1 MALLTDKITEKDLEN
16 RLTEFGQFGIILN
29 YMFDSGNVS
38 VDDLEKIFFDTD
50 IDRAIF
56 TYQNVL
62 TKVGESDVVN
72 SFNKYK
78 AKYPNNGMDREL
90 YNKYLND
97 SCIKDIIGVITKKKR
112 VDQTYVNTYLY
123 LLDEREY
130 NVPKKEV
137 ISCKM

>member
-29 YMFDSGNVS
+29 YMLDSGNVS

-62 TKVGESDVVN
+62 TKVGESDVAN

-78 AKYPNNGMDREL
+78 VKYPNNGMDREI

-123 LLDEREY
+123 LLDEKEY

>member
-29 YMFDSGNVS
+29 YMLDLGNVS

-62 TKVGESDVVN
+62 TKVGESDVAN

-78 AKYPNNGMDREL
+78 VKYPNNGMDKEL

-123 LLDEREY
+123 LLDEKEY

>member
-29 YMFDSGNVS
+29 YMLDSGNVS

-56 TYQNVL
+56 TCQNVL

>member
-1 MALLTDKITEKDLEN
+1 MALLTDKATEKDLEN

-29 YMFDSGNVS
+29 YMLDLGNVS

-62 TKVGESDVVN
+62 TKVGESDVEN

-78 AKYPNNGMDREL
+78 VKYPNNGMDREL

-97 SCIKDIIGVITKKKR
+97 SCIKDIIGTITKEKR

-123 LLDEREY
+123 LLDEKEY

>member
-29 YMFDSGNVS
+29 YMLDLGNVS

-62 TKVGESDVVN
+62 TKVGESDVAN

-78 AKYPNNGMDREL
+78 VKYPNNGMDREI

-97 SCIKDIIGVITKKKR
+97 SCIKDIIGTITKKKR

-123 LLDEREY
+123 LLDEKEY

>member
-29 YMFDSGNVS
+29 YMLDSGNVS
-38 VDDLEKIFFDTD
+38 VDDLGKIFFDTD

-62 TKVGESDVVN
+62 TKVGESDVAN

-97 SCIKDIIGVITKKKR
+97 SCIKDIIGTITKKKR

-123 LLDEREY
+123 LLDEKEY

>member
-29 YMFDSGNVS
+29 YMLDSGNVS

-62 TKVGESDVVN
+62 TKVGESDVAN

-78 AKYPNNGMDREL
+78 VKYPNNGMDREI

-97 SCIKDIIGVITKKKR
+97 SCIKDIIGTIAKKKR

-123 LLDEREY
+123 LLDEKEY

>member
-29 YMFDSGNVS
+29 YMLDSGNVS

-62 TKVGESDVVN
+62 TKVGESDVAN

-78 AKYPNNGMDREL
+78 VKYPNNGMDREL

-123 LLDEREY
+123 LLDEKEY

>member
-29 YMFDSGNVS
+29 YMLDSGNVS

-78 AKYPNNGMDREL
+78 SKYPNNGMDREL

>member
-29 YMFDSGNVS
+29 YMLDSGNVS

-62 TKVGESDVVN
+62 TKVGESDVAN

-78 AKYPNNGMDREL
+78 VKYPNNGMDREL

-97 SCIKDIIGVITKKKR
+97 SCIKDIIGTIAKKKR

-123 LLDEREY
+123 LLDEKEY

>member
-1 MALLTDKITEKDLEN
+1 ML
-16 RLTEFGQFGIILN
+16 
-29 YMFDSGNVS
+29 DSGNVS

-90 YNKYLND
+90 YNKYFLYNI
-97 SCIKDIIGVITKKKR
+97 SKPNNQRNFVFIHFRLINLIKITLIIFNGK
-112 VDQTYVNTYLY
+112 
-123 LLDEREY
+123 
-130 NVPKKEV
+130 
-137 ISCKM
+137 